1 MHHRGEHLGHFF
13 LGDKEDG
20 EAFTAEDEEILVLFA
35 SQAATA
41 IANARTHRDVE
52 QARANL
58 EALVETSP
66 VGVVVLDAATGR
78 AVSVNREARRI
89 AEEIRTPGCPTEQ
102 LLDVVTCRRA
112 DGREI
117 SFEELPLV
125 HQLGGSTGTRAEEIE
140 LSVPDGRS
148 VRTLVNSTPIR
159 SDGGMVVSVVVTMQ
173 DLGPLEELERQRAE
187 FLARALSGES
197 PLVFPSR
204 SGGPLAVNA
213 PGARASAHRGGLD
226 AARVP
231 FEHAV
236 VDGRIRRPGGGRGG
250 LPRPSSA
257 KQGCSGVSAIPPAG
271 APCRGS
277 PGVER
282 LRHIA

>member
-1 MHHRGEHLGHFF
+1 MHHGGEHLGHFF

-52 QARANL
+52 RARANL

-78 AVSVNREARRI
+78 AVSLNREARRI

-112 DGREI
+112 DGREV

-125 HQLGGSTGTRAEEIE
+125 HQLEGRGTRAEEIE

-148 VRTLVNSTPIR
+148 VRTLVNATPIR
-159 SDGGMVVSVVVTMQ
+159 SDDGMVVSVVVTMQ
-173 DLGPLEELERQRAE
+173 DLAPLEELERQRAE
-187 FLARALSGES
+187 FLEMVSHERGRRSPRSRAR
-197 PLVFPSR
+197 
-204 SGGPLAVNA
+204 
-213 PGARASAHRGGLD
+213 
-226 AARVP
+226 
-231 FEHAV
+231 
-236 VDGRIRRPGGGRGG
+236 RRPCSMP
-250 LPRPSSA
+250 PRLRPGPRCASSSA
-257 KQGCSGVSAIPPAG
+257 SSTGRPTA
-271 APCRGS
+271 
-277 PGVER
+277 
-282 LRHIA
+282 